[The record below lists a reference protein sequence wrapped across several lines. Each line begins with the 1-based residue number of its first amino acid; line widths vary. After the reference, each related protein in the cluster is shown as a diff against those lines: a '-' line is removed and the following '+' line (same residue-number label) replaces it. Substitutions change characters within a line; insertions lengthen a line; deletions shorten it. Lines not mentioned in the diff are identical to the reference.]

1 MPLGKLQLLSPR
13 AHLPSTMEQRT
24 DMLLSIKDWVSLSS
38 EFLPV
43 TKLLWVLLSIHY
55 AQPHGT
61 VVLWQVT
68 PEDL

>member
-1 MPLGKLQLLSPR
+1 MSP
-13 AHLPSTMEQRT
+13 MEQRT

>member
-1 MPLGKLQLLSPR
+1 MSP
-13 AHLPSTMEQRT
+13 MEQRT

-43 TKLLWVLLSIHY
+43 IKPLWVLLSIHY
-55 AQPHGT
+55 ALPHGT